1 MISKQVLEA
10 RAPLGGRG
18 QLEFGPCDWPQRHRL
33 QQSVRMAAM
42 GCARTVLMSHHLSVN
57 NGTCSEP
64 DADMTCCRL
73 AELGLLPFGD
83 SCSKLQTR
91 VPRTFKDEFR

>member
-1 MISKQVLEA
+1 MRRRHSSALYDLSMGFETLS
-10 RAPLGGRG
+10 RA
-18 QLEFGPCDWPQRHRL
+18 EFEETREPR
-33 QQSVRMAAM
+33 VRMAAM

-83 SCSKLQTR
+83 SCSKLQTS